1 MTKGN
6 AARTWRTEEVRFL
19 DDETSSEGLVRSFE
33 GRAIGTGRPT
43 DGRPAAVK
51 LKGMVQAELE
61 SWSGPHTETVLTTL
75 GALAGFSVQMAL
87 REEPEDVVGMP
98 EARRFVPVETKSG
111 DRYFFGDLIN
121 DGLFGD
127 GSNTMSV
134 LALTTG
140 AAQAAGAREL
150 PDFKEI
156 VKHVTMTVGSDGFGR
171 LTVPSR
177 HTPDLQPIEL
187 LNRFW
192 NPIRN
197 LLANSVQRP
206 LHWPMTLAL
215 AGQIT
220 IVEARTVIDPAL
232 AFRIVMEAAIMMAKV
247 DPDRIHRAR
256 FRSSGSTAPP
266 TWH

>member
-1 MTKGN
+1 MTGEGAN
-6 AARTWRTEEVRFL
+6 RTWRTEEVRFL

-43 DGRPAAVK
+43 DGYPTAVK
-51 LKGMVQAELE
+51 LKDMVMAELE
-61 SWSGPHTETVLTTL
+61 SSAGAYIETVLTTL

-87 REEPEDVVGMP
+87 REEPDDVVGVP
-98 EARRFVPVETKSG
+98 EERRFVPVETKSG
-111 DRYFFGDLIN
+111 DRFFFGDLIN

-134 LALTTG
+134 LALTAG
-140 AAQAAGAREL
+140 GAQAAGARDL

-156 VKHVTMTVGSDGFGR
+156 VKHVSTTVGSESFGR
-171 LTVPSR
+171 LTVPR
-177 HTPDLQPIEL
+177 QHIPAAQPVEL

-197 LLANSVQRP
+197 LLAYSVQRP
-206 LHWPMTLAL
+206 LHWPMTVAV
-215 AGQIT
+215 AVQIT
-220 IVEARTVIDPAL
+220 IVEGKALIDPAL
-232 AFRIVMEAAIMMAKV
+232 AFRIVMEAATMMSKI

-256 FRSSGSTAPP
+256 FRSIGFTASP
-266 TWH
+266 TRH